1 MFEKNVTIIADF
13 INFMSTYINCLY
25 FISGILEPY
34 SIKDHLQLRGDLFK
48 VSRRLML
55 FFLLNNFSVID
66 DISHGD
72 IEYITNITTLMI

>member
-13 INFMSTYINCLY
+13 INFMSTCINCLY

-55 FFLLNNFSVID
+55 FFLLNNFFVIND
-66 DISHGD
+66 FSHGD
-72 IEYITNITTLMI
+72 IEYITNITTVIV